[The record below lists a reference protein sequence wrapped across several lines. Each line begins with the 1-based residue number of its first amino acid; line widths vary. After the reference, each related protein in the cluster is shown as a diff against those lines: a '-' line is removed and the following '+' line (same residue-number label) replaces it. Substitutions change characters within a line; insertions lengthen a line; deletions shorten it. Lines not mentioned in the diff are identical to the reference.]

1 MSVRVWVHCRWLA
14 WRLEVGMTLGD
25 NVSLNYNSKIMQVAA
40 LAHIPLSYPQLSLQA
55 E

>member
-14 WRLEVGMTLGD
+14 WRLEVGVTLGG
-25 NVSLNYNSKIMQVAA
+25 NLSLNYNSKIMQVAA
-40 LAHIPLSYPQLSLQA
+40 LTHIPLGYPQPFLQA

>member
-1 MSVRVWVHCRWLA
+1 MSITVWVHCRWLA
-14 WRLEVGMTLGD
+14 WRLEVGMTLGG

-40 LAHIPLSYPQLSLQA
+40 LTHILQA